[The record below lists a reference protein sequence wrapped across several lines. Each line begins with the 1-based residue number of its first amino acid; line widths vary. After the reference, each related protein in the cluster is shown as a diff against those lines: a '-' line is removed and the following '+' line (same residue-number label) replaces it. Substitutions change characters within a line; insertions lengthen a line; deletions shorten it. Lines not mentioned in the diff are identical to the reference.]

1 MDAQVVGHEFGKFVE
16 TGRAATPNGW
26 IRLVGTVFVFLA
38 IFQAS
43 ATWAGGA
50 LVEDEDRAI
59 SPEEAAEMIS
69 SPESA
74 AAGENL
80 FNQVCVYCHGAKG
93 IGGKARKMQCRDFK
107 SQYLYDVI
115 SNGKRRGAYVMPS
128 WKASFNEKT
137 RWELAS
143 YIMTLKK
150 LEKCE

>member
-1 MDAQVVGHEFGKFVE
+1 MSAQMMGREFDNYVVTDHVVK
-16 TGRAATPNGW
+16 PYGW
-26 IRLVGTVFVFLA
+26 IRLVAVVLVLLS

-43 ATWAGGA
+43 ATLAGGTPT
-50 LVEDEDRAI
+50 EDEDRAI
-59 SPEEAAEMIS
+59 SAEAAAEMIA

-80 FNQVCVYCHGAKG
+80 YNQVCVYCHGARG

-107 SQYLYDVI
+107 SKYLYDTI
-115 SNGKRRGAYVMPS
+115 SNGKRRAAYVMPS

-137 RWELAS
+137 RWELVS
-143 YIMTLKK
+143 YIMTLKD